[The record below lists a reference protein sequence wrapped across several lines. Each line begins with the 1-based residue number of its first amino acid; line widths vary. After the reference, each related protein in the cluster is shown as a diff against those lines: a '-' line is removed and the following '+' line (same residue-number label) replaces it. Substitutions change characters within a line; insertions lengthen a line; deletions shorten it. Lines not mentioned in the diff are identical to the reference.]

1 MSSSAVPLMVTAAEV
16 AARLRRETRILAASH
31 EAPDG
36 DALGCVSAL
45 LLVADRLGI
54 EARAYIPGHNSFPP
68 EYAFLPRLERIERGS
83 PPALEPGV
91 TVYLLDCASL
101 LRSNSHGFGEDV
113 LRINIDH
120 HQDNPGYGE
129 LNLIDATAP
138 STTAILHEVFKA
150 GGLPVDAE
158 VATALYVGLVT
169 DTGRFQY
176 ANTTPAA
183 HLMAAELQ
191 GSGVDVNRVYRRL
204 YESTPLPKLLLL
216 ARALDHLEVR
226 LGGDLVVSWLAK
238 DDFARAGA
246 DEGHAE
252 GIIDSL
258 RRIQG
263 ARVVALV
270 RERRDEGL
278 VENKVSLRSTD
289 GGIDVAAIAQKRD
302 GGGHVQAAGFSS
314 SDDMA
319 TLLDWIEAEVRGQAR
334 GRVGGPSDS
343 QDRRDMREQSGGD
356 SGSDA

>member
-1 MSSSAVPLMVTAAEV
+1 VSSSGVPLTVTVGEV
-16 AARLRRETRILAASH
+16 AARLRRETRILAVSH
-31 EAPDG
+31 EGPDG

-45 LLVADRLGI
+45 VLMAGRLGI
-54 EARAYIPGHNSFPP
+54 ECGGYIPGNSPFPP
-68 EYAFLPRLERIERGS
+68 EYSFLPGLERIHRGS
-83 PPALEPGV
+83 PPILDAET

-101 LRSNSHGFGEDV
+101 LRSSSQGFGEGV

-129 LNLIDATAP
+129 LNLIDAKAP

-150 GGLPVDAE
+150 GGLPLDPE
-158 VATALYVGLVT
+158 LATALYVGLVT

-176 ANTTPAA
+176 ANTTSAA

-191 GSGVDVNRVYRRL
+191 TAGVDVNRVYRRL

-216 ARALDHLEVR
+216 ARAVDHIQVR

-238 DDFARAGA
+238 DDFVRAGA

-258 RRIQG
+258 RRIEG

-270 RERRDEGL
+270 RERPGEALG
-278 VENKVSLRSTD
+278 ENKVSLRSTD
-289 GGIDVAAIAQKRD
+289 GEVDVAAISQKRG

-314 SDDMA
+314 SDDTA
-319 TLLDWIEAEVRGQAR
+319 ALLDWIEAEVRGQM
-334 GRVGGPSDS
+334 
-343 QDRRDMREQSGGD
+343 QDR
-356 SGSDA
+356 GSPGRGA